1 MSVEVKICGI
11 TRVEDALMAQR
22 AGADALGLVMYP
34 KSSRYVD
41 LQQAIALRQVI
52 APDTLCVVLL
62 VNADKA
68 LVEKVIDEVKPDL
81 IQFHGDETAAF
92 CRQFDFP
99 YIRALRMHDDLDIEV
114 ESSAYR
120 DAYGLLFD
128 AWNPDQYGG
137 TGEQFDWQRGRRASG
152 TFAWILA
159 GGLIPLMSPT
169 PSIQHSRIWWMS
181 AVVLKVPPGLRTRQK
196 FVHLSTAPRG
206 LIDPKNVM
214 PMF

>member
-62 VNADKA
+62 VNAEKA
-68 LVEKVIDEVKPDL
+68 FVEKVIDQVKPDL
-81 IQFHGDETAAF
+81 IQFHGDETADF

-137 TGEQFDWQRGRRASG
+137 TGEQFDWQRLPRQRD
-152 TFAWILA
+152 FRLILA
-159 GGLIPLMSPT
+159 GGLNPANVANAVNTAQPDMVDVSGGVE
-169 PSIQHSRIWWMS
+169 S
-181 AVVLKVPPGLRTRQK
+181 AAGIKDEAKVRSFINSAKGA
-196 FVHLSTAPRG
+196 V
-206 LIDPKNVM
+206 
-214 PMF
+214 